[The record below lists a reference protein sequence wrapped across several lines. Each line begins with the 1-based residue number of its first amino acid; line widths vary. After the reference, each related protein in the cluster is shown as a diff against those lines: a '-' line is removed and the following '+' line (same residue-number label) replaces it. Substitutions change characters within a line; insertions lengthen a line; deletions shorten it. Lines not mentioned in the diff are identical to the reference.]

1 MGLGEGG
8 RCLVPL
14 PRGLE
19 VGKAVLG
26 PSEARRRDELR
37 LAQAKLGLLVSE
49 LAQAEQA
56 ATRAQV
62 RAWDREHDVADREA
76 AAQKRRDAGMSDGEE
91 RALVESVLG
100 GGMLVEEKEAPD
112 PELERL
118 KTEAHALRVAASK
131 LKARLPER
139 REQIPFAE
147 NAVRA
152 AVRAAVA
159 SSGAVEAL
167 LVRAA
172 ELQAKLI
179 GSMAACAATSLPSDR
194 LSTIAVKAARHEPL
208 DRACALVRR
217 AASRNPARHLRTR
230 IFSRRSPASSR
241 TTVPFAAAIPP

>member
-1 MGLGEGG
+1 
-8 RCLVPL
+8 
-14 PRGLE
+14 
-19 VGKAVLG
+19 
-26 PSEARRRDELR
+26 
-37 LAQAKLGLLVSE
+37 
-49 LAQAEQA
+49 
-56 ATRAQV
+56 
-62 RAWDREHDVADREA
+62 
-76 AAQKRRDAGMSDGEE
+76 MSDGEE

-100 GGMLVEEKEAPD
+100 GGVLVEEKEAPD

-118 KTEAHALRVAASK
+118 KTEARALRAAASK

-179 GSMAACAATSLPSDR
+179 GC
-194 LSTIAVKAARHEPL
+194 
-208 DRACALVRR
+208 R
-217 AASRNPARHLRTR
+217 AALTAIVDNLPPMGVT
-230 IFSRRSPASSR
+230 SPRERPCCWAP
-241 TTVPFAAAIPP
+241 VPFHVDHVEADRWRQSERASKNPRHNRRTANHPRREGGREVSHAQGDRDA